1 MPIDPLPPDAEG
13 ELEPL
18 LVVPDEDG
26 EVLLAPP
33 ELDPLLVPLM
43 DPLDVPEPDPDML
56 GDADGDWLPDTP
68 ATCIACW
75 LQRSKS
81 ARLIAPPA
89 VAMAGKNRA
98 TETNAMLRLFILDL
112 LCRLSRTSAL
122 PATLPGLRASVP
134 TRTCP

>member
-1 MPIDPLPPDAEG
+1 VPDPPLTLDPAEPEPVPIEPLPPDTEG

-33 ELDPLLVPLM
+33 ELDPVLVPLM

-56 GDADGDWLPDTP
+56 GDADGDWLSDTP

-89 VAMAGKNRA
+89 VAVAGRNRA
-98 TETNAMLRLFILDL
+98 TETNAILRLFIGDL
-112 LCRLSRTSAL
+112 LGAC
-122 PATLPGLRASVP
+122 PGNHADL
-134 TRTCP
+134 